1 MAQVQ
6 GHCDARFSKLRDLMQ
21 EFIVSGQDVGA
32 SLCININGE
41 DNVVDIWGGY
51 ADPLTKKPWE
61 KDTVVSVFS
70 TTKLVTNLAAL
81 MLISRGVLRPEDKV
95 AQHWPEFAANGKSEV
110 TVGQVLAHTAG
121 LSTWQ
126 DNMTLEEVCD
136 VEAATD
142 KLARQAP
149 LWAPG
154 TAMGYHAVT
163 QGFLVGE
170 LVRRKTGMSIEKFVT
185 EDICRP
191 LGDGADFQLG
201 CRKEDWN
208 RVAPVVPPP
217 GPSIQK
223 VLSQLPGYDP
233 DSLLVR
239 TICNPMF
246 SAEDAN
252 SVLWRSSVLGSV
264 NGHTNA
270 RALVKILSCFSLGGT
285 CAEGGH
291 RLLSAETVKLALT
304 EHAIGKDVVMG
315 RSGRRGLG
323 IYLTGSGSGAVE
335 GKLPEGSI
343 GWGSGWGGS
352 IVVMDSDRKL
362 TIAYT
367 MNKMLNDNHPSPA
380 AYIKAV
386 YKILGV
392 TLAV

>member
-21 EFIVSGQDVGA
+21 EFIASGQDIGA
-32 SLCININGE
+32 SLCININGN
-41 DNVVDIWGGY
+41 NVVDLWGGY
-51 ADPLTKKPWE
+51 ADASTEKPWE
-61 KDTVVSVFS
+61 RDTIVNVFS

-81 MLISRGVLRPEDKV
+81 MLISRGVLAPEDKV
-95 AQHWPEFAANGKSEV
+95 GQHWPEFAANGKSEV
-110 TVGQVLAHTAG
+110 TVGQVLSHTAG
-121 LSTWQ
+121 LCAWQ
-126 DNMTLEEVCD
+126 DNMTLED
-136 VEAATD
+136 LYDLEAATS

-154 TAMGYHAVT
+154 TAMGYHGIT
-163 QGFLVGE
+163 QGFLVAE
-170 LVRRKTGMSIEKFVT
+170 LVRRKTGMSIDKFVT
-185 EDICRP
+185 EEICRP

-217 GPSIQK
+217 GPSIQA
-223 VLSQLPGYDP
+223 VLRQQPGYKE
-233 DSLLVR
+233 DSIVVR
-239 TICNPMF
+239 TICNPF
-246 SAEDAN
+246 PTAEAAN
-252 SVLWRSSVLGSV
+252 TELWRSSTLGSV

-285 CAEGGH
+285 CAETGH

-304 EHAIGKDVVMG
+304 EHATGIDLVTGG
-315 RSGRRGLG
+315 SGRRGLG
-323 IYLTGSGSGAVE
+323 IYLTGPGSGMV
-335 GKLPEGSI
+335 GSKLPDGNI

-352 IVVMDSDRKL
+352 IVVVDSDRRL

-367 MNKMLNDNHPSPA
+367 MNRMLNAEHPSPA

-386 YKILGV
+386 YEILGA
-392 TLAV
+392 TQAA